1 MPETPPPEAPPANGV
16 PHNLYK
22 LGVSHNGNQLMIAVA
37 ADKITC
43 DDDRDREIA
52 ATQLWLRMMY
62 DRCQAWDNACLMPGQ
77 SVSQDCQTASG
88 CTPQSPQESA
98 PVPAC
103 PDAHAP
109 PVAGGPGAGTG

>member
-43 DDDRDREIA
+43 DDDRDMQIA
-52 ATQLWLRMMY
+52 ATQQWLRMLY

-77 SVSQDCQTASG
+77 AESEV
-88 CTPQSPQESA
+88 SPQESTPA
-98 PVPAC
+98 PASPGRSDPPAEGQRAEGVVSTLE
-103 PDAHAP
+103 PD
-109 PVAGGPGAGTG
+109 